1 MAGSDNHDNGESS
14 QLDELRKNAY
24 ADPGGTTVADVSAA
38 RDLAIPV
45 GRNIM
50 LEVTEGPRKGLKFE
64 FKKGNVVIGRGAD
77 ADLTID
83 DDKISRKHCI
93 IEAFAR
99 DLVFISDL
107 ASTNGTSINGM
118 QIRSTKLKDGDK
130 IGVGNSTM
138 ILHVEDE

>member
-24 ADPGGTTVADVSAA
+24 TDPGGTTVADVSAA

-118 QIRSTKLKDGDK
+118 QVRSTKLKDGDK

>member
-14 QLDELRKNAY
+14 QLDKLRKNAY
-24 ADPGGTTVADVSAA
+24 TDPGGTTVADVSAA

-118 QIRSTKLKDGDK
+118 QVRSTKLKDGDK